1 MQIIKYFILFL
12 IFILS
17 NVIGKSIAKKY
28 TYRLEELKEMK
39 SALNIFKTKIEFTY
53 EPIPEIFL
61 EISKNTSKTI
71 ANIFEMAKLEKPDLI
86 LSDVMMPKMSGFQFC
101 EAVKKEESIKA
112 TPFIILT
119 AKGQENDIKTG
130 ESLGADDYITK
141 PFSPKA
147 LLEKVAEILGE

>member
-1 MQIIKYFILFL
+1 MQIIKYFILFF

-17 NVIGKSIAKKY
+17 NIIGKSIAKKY

-71 ANIFEMAKLEKPDLI
+71 ANIFEMAKLEMDKTDAQTAWQKAI
-86 LSDVMMPKMSGFQFC
+86 DESENYF
-101 EAVKKEESIKA
+101 KEEDKK
-112 TPFIILT
+112 TLKVM
-119 AKGQENDIKTG
+119 AKM
-130 ESLGADDYITK
+130 LR
-141 PFSPKA
+141 
-147 LLEKVAEILGE
+147 KV

>member
-71 ANIFEMAKLEKPDLI
+71 ANIFEMAKLEMDKTDAQTAWQKAI
-86 LSDVMMPKMSGFQFC
+86 DESENNF
-101 EAVKKEESIKA
+101 KEEDKKTLKVMAKMLRKVRFRRTNKSNRPNTKFFRKA
-112 TPFIILT
+112 NRRSQ
-119 AKGQENDIKTG
+119 KRKR
-130 ESLGADDYITK
+130 
-141 PFSPKA
+141 
-147 LLEKVAEILGE
+147 